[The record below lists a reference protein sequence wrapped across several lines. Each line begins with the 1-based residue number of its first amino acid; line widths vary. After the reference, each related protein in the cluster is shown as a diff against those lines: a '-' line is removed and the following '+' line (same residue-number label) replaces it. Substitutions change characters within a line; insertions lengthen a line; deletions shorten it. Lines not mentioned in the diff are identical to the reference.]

1 MNILIIG
8 DFSSLAI
15 NLKAGFKE
23 LGHRVVNVRTTDS
36 FKNYT
41 GEEDDIIY
49 KTNRRLSFCG
59 FKLPKTHLF
68 TAIKDNKIIMENFSN
83 TCDFF
88 DLIIIINEVFVSAS
102 KYYAGV
108 PISYILNQKS
118 KGSRIVMYS
127 CGGDTALRM
136 FGKLL
141 KYDHYAFPD
150 GREYPSHNDII
161 KFNEIVKCS
170 DFICPISYSYY
181 ATIKKYCD
189 QYSILKPIHCI
200 SVPIVIGD
208 YKFNSCIGR
217 KIRIF
222 HGKSRPD
229 KGSMFIEE
237 ALMRIQQEYSDQV
250 EIMVFQPMEY
260 SKYIK
265 QFDSIDILIDQTN
278 GYGIG
283 MNAALGLMKGLVVLG
298 GNEPE
303 DIECMKRESPVIN
316 ITPDSNQI
324 YMVLK
329 DLIKDPLM
337 VDSIKKESRK
347 FAEANLAASVIANQ
361 MVDIINGCEYEG

>member
-15 NLKAGFKE
+15 NLKAGFRE
-23 LGHRVVNVRTTDS
+23 LGHRVVNVRTKDS
-36 FKNYT
+36 FKNYL
-41 GEEDDIIY
+41 GGEDDIIY
-49 KTNRRLSFCG
+49 QSNRRLSLFG
-59 FKLPKTHLF
+59 LKLPKTHLF
-68 TAIKDNKIIMENFSN
+68 TAIKDNKVLRERLNKS
-83 TCDFF
+83 CVFF
-88 DLIIIINEVFVSAS
+88 DLIIIVNEVFVSTS
-102 KYYAGV
+102 DFYAGV
-108 PISYILNQKS
+108 SIDYILNQKS

-136 FGKLL
+136 YGKTL
-141 KYDHYAFPD
+141 KYYYFAFPE
-150 GREYPSHNDII
+150 GREHPSRYDIK
-161 KFNEIVKCS
+161 KFNEIIKCS
-170 DFICPISYSYY
+170 DLICPISYSYY
-181 ATIKKYCD
+181 ATIKKYCE
-189 QYSILKPIHCI
+189 QYSIVKPIYCL

-208 YKFNSCIGR
+208 YNFNSCVGR

-237 ALMRIQQEYSDQV
+237 AFKKIQQEFSNLV

-265 QFDSIDILIDQTN
+265 QFDSIDILVDQTN

-303 DIECMKRESPVIN
+303 DNECMKRESPVIN

-329 DLIKDPLM
+329 ELIKDPLK

-347 FAEANLAASVIANQ
+347 FAEDNLAASVVVNQ
-361 MVDIINGCEYEG
+361 IVDIINSSEYEG